1 MANKSVRTKLT
12 QLVPASRRIMNRYER
27 LSERVSLYDNI
38 ATVHKVRR
46 MPLFQLSL
54 PNARVVAARYVLLAI
69 LIYDVCFAML
79 FRCDTIYI
87 YVINDMRAC
96 TFKHIMLHFHS
107 GNDKLKEHFAAPR
120 KKILPS
126 STASDCYGYC
136 ETYVFTYFHMQ
147 HVVTCLDSLRVRGY
161 TFSRMGCRKQWGGT
175 GLFYDRD
182 ESTWS
187 DSADSLR
194 RFFVFKFFFFI
205 ASSRSLYFATVL
217 AIWFVQCLLRHENI
231 NITSQ
236 YICFINTDFMIIF
249 YNTWYWQ
256 NEFYDYA

>member
-1 MANKSVRTKLT
+1 MLLLQITCSHLKSHYYSVTIEFMHKFHLHFTSEKYTSMYIVYVLHTTIVWYYCKNFLSTISYRISLFYLYSIIVVSKLYTPHNVQPTTWHYAGMANKSVRTKLI

-54 PNARVVAARYVLLAI
+54 PNARIVAARYVLLAI

-107 GNDKLKEHFAAPR
+107 GNDKL
-120 KKILPS
+120 
-126 STASDCYGYC
+126 
-136 ETYVFTYFHMQ
+136 
-147 HVVTCLDSLRVRGY
+147 
-161 TFSRMGCRKQWGGT
+161 
-175 GLFYDRD
+175 
-182 ESTWS
+182 
-187 DSADSLR
+187 
-194 RFFVFKFFFFI
+194 
-205 ASSRSLYFATVL
+205 
-217 AIWFVQCLLRHENI
+217 
-231 NITSQ
+231 
-236 YICFINTDFMIIF
+236 
-249 YNTWYWQ
+249 
-256 NEFYDYA
+256 

>member
-1 MANKSVRTKLT
+1 MLLLQITCSHLKSHYYSVTIEFMHKFHLHFTSEKYLCTLFTCYIQQLFDIIVKTFFLQFRIEYLCFICTPLSLCQSYIPHNVQPTTWHYAGMANKSVRTKLT

-161 TFSRMGCRKQWGGT
+161 TFSRMGCRKQ
-175 GLFYDRD
+175 
-182 ESTWS
+182 
-187 DSADSLR
+187 
-194 RFFVFKFFFFI
+194 
-205 ASSRSLYFATVL
+205 
-217 AIWFVQCLLRHENI
+217 
-231 NITSQ
+231 
-236 YICFINTDFMIIF
+236 
-249 YNTWYWQ
+249 
-256 NEFYDYA
+256 